1 MERKY
6 FWVHLIVAFTLCIFI
21 TGFYNAVLGVVSAMT
36 YYLFIWLIELYRET
50 AGDYQEL
57 LQKHIT
63 LKTRLDAL
71 EDRVANIEIPK
82 RGKPRVKPSD
92 ALSGL
97 GPERIAR
104 ATRKTISPGERV
116 DYGSVY
122 RQDNE
127 TEEQFKTRVK
137 MEMSTVSQPN
147 IQDLD

>member
-6 FWVHLIVAFTLCIFI
+6 FWVHLIVAFLLAAII
-21 TGFYNAVLGVVSAMT
+21 TNFYNPILGLVTALV
-36 YYLFIWLIELYRET
+36 YYLFVFLIELYKES
-50 AGDYQEL
+50 AADYQEL
-57 LQKHIT
+57 LHKHIS
-63 LKTRLDAL
+63 LKTRLDSL
-71 EDRVANIEIPK
+71 DERVTNIEIPK

-92 ALSGL
+92 AIG
-97 GPERIAR
+97 GVYTER
-104 ATRKTISPGERV
+104 TRKTVSPGDRM

-137 MEMSTVSQPN
+137 MEMSTIAQPN